1 MPAARSERQFE
12 WLAAPFFR
20 WSVGILAAVGLGM
33 LAFEALGI
41 SVFSRIGMPHELC
54 YLRDPKLIWLH
65 VISDSLI
72 GSAYIAISATLG
84 FLVFKASK
92 GIPFN
97 WVFLAFGVFIISC
110 GFTHFMEVWVI
121 WEPVYW
127 ASGYVKVLTAA
138 ASVATAT
145 ALIFQ
150 VPKIFALVRAAR
162 ESEARRVEIE
172 QLNQEL
178 ERFNYSVAHDLR
190 GPLRG
195 ITGFSQALREDC
207 PDELS
212 PAALGYIDRMQTS
225 VGRMDALIS
234 DLLKYATIGRQELRL
249 EPVALD
255 EVLVAATE
263 LLDADVADRKAGIAV
278 PRPLPRVMGDATL
291 LQVIFQNL
299 IGNAIKFVHRDVPP
313 QVQITWEPSADHVT
327 VYFTDNGLGIPAE
340 ARARVFNMFERFHP
354 EFPGTGIGLR
364 IVHRAIER
372 LQGKIGLGAAPGGKG
387 TQFWIKLSAVQNERG

>member
-1 MPAARSERQFE
+1 MPGAFSKTRFD
-12 WLAAPFFR
+12 WLSAPFFR
-20 WSVGILAAVGLGM
+20 WSVGILAAVGIGM

-41 SVFSRIGMPHELC
+41 SIFSRIGMPHELC

-65 VISDSLI
+65 VVSDSLI
-72 GSAYIAISATLG
+72 GGGYVVISATLG

-97 WVFLAFGVFIISC
+97 WVFLAFGLFIISC
-110 GFTHFMEVWVI
+110 GFTHFMEVLVI

-127 ASGYVKVLTAA
+127 ASGYVKVVTAT
-138 ASVATAT
+138 ASVATAI
-145 ALIFQ
+145 ALVFQ
-150 VPKIFALVRAAR
+150 VPKIFALVRSAR
-162 ESEARRVEIE
+162 ESETRRVEIE

-195 ITGFSQALREDC
+195 IAGFSQALREDC
-207 PDELS
+207 TEELS
-212 PAALGYIDRMQTS
+212 PVALGYIDRMQTS

-255 EVLVAATE
+255 DVLVAATE
-263 LLDADVADRKAGIAV
+263 LLDPDVADRKAGIAV

-291 LQVIFQNL
+291 LQVVFQNL
-299 IGNAIKFVHRDVPP
+299 ISNAIKFVHRDVPP
-313 QVQITWEPSADHVT
+313 QVEITWESSADHVT
-327 VYFTDNGLGIPAE
+327 VYFTDNGLGIPAD
-340 ARARVFNMFERFHP
+340 ARGRVFNMFERIHP
-354 EFPGTGIGLR
+354 DFPGTGIGLR

-372 LQGKIGLGAAPGGKG
+372 LQGKIGLGAAPSGRG
-387 TQFWIKLSAVQNERG
+387 TQFWIKLVAVQNESG